1 MNRPAGFVPANY
13 RLAGKLLL
21 ILGGIGLLATGVD
34 TLTGWLGLPMIVLI
48 VSLVCIPVSLYLLFV
63 VLKEE

>member
-21 ILGGIGLLATGVD
+21 ILGGIGLLATGVGA
-34 TLTGWLGLPMIVLI
+34 LTGWFGLPTIVLI
-48 VSLVCIPVSLYLLFV
+48 ASLVCIPVSLYLLFV
-63 VLKEE
+63 VPKEE

>member
-21 ILGGIGLLATGVD
+21 ILSGIGLLATGVD
-34 TLTGWLGLPMIVLI
+34 VLTGWFGLPNVVWIA
-48 VSLVCIPVSLYLLFV
+48 SLVLIPVSLYLLFV
-63 VLKEE
+63 VPKEE